1 MQNGNKTLEK
11 NDKVVIPLIR
21 LLPALA
27 IGPATWLG
35 AYIVANSIF
44 IPAML
49 QKLDGTNKVNLVAHF
64 STCAMILCAIS
75 NMVAGYLSDR
85 TRSHFGARTPWILG
99 GSTVFAIGMF
109 LASASTSVLWL
120 FVMWMVTAVA
130 LQFIV
135 APMVAWI
142 DFAEKKYQST
152 ASSAYGGVGMAFGN
166 NGFSVIGAL
175 F

>member
-1 MQNGNKTLEK
+1 MQKEDIKTGPNK
-11 NDKVVIPLIR
+11 VIIPLLR

-35 AYIVANSIF
+35 SYIVASSLF

-49 QKLDGTNKVNLVAHF
+49 QRLDSANKISLVALF
-64 STCAMILCAIS
+64 STSAMVLCAIA

-85 TRSHFGARTPWILG
+85 THSRFGARTPWIVG
-99 GSTVFAIGMF
+99 GATVFALGMI
-109 LASASTSVLWL
+109 LASFSTSVIWL
-120 FVMWMVTAVA
+120 FITWMVTAVA

-142 DFAEKKYQST
+142 D
-152 ASSAYGGVGMAFGN
+152 
-166 NGFSVIGAL
+166 
-175 F
+175 